1 QDVRHRG
8 GHALGGGRRE
18 EQRPR
23 RHRRATAGIRGPG
36 DHVDHDPAP
45 VGDGHLQADLA
56 LGHQSVD
63 RRLDAPLRV
72 AGGHRSAPPCTRL
85 TRDMATTVS
94 MDRQTRRVAACRPA
108 ERIARASLPPL
119 RSGPS
124 TLVGDRRPSDDEPGG
139 GSTMNLVTDAAA
151 GVLRGPLRSLERRA
165 AAAHGPAA
173 WARDPAFGQR
183 HLPTVETVRRYFAP
197 EVRHVERLPATGPV
211 LVVGNHSGVFYM
223 PDMWATAAAVVR
235 RRGVDTPVFGLGYDP
250 LFTLP
255 GVESVLRR
263 FGALPAS
270 GHAAERALAD
280 GAALLVYPGGD
291 WEACRPW
298 TQRNR
303 VDLHGTPAS
312 SAWRCA
318 PGSGCSRWRRTAA

>member
-1 QDVRHRG
+1 
-8 GHALGGGRRE
+8 
-18 EQRPR
+18 
-23 RHRRATAGIRGPG
+23 
-36 DHVDHDPAP
+36 
-45 VGDGHLQADLA
+45 
-56 LGHQSVD
+56 
-63 RRLDAPLRV
+63 
-72 AGGHRSAPPCTRL
+72 
-85 TRDMATTVS
+85 
-94 MDRQTRRVAACRPA
+94 
-108 ERIARASLPPL
+108 
-119 RSGPS
+119 
-124 TLVGDRRPSDDEPGG
+124 
-139 GSTMNLVTDAAA
+139 MNLVTDAAA

-173 WARDPAFGQR
+173 WARDAAFVQR
-183 HLPTVETVRRYFAP
+183 HLPTVETVLRYFAP

-235 RRGVDTPVFGLGYDP
+235 RRGVDSPVFGLGYDL

-270 GHAAERALAD
+270 GHAAEGALAD

-298 TQRNR
+298 THRNR
-303 VDLHGTPAS
+303 VDFHERTGFVRLALRAGVPVLPVAAHGGHHSVVVISRGDRIARALGLDRLHIHVMPVVAGVPFGVAPVVLPPVPLPTKVTVDFLEPLDWSADGPDAAGDPAIVR
-312 SAWRCA
+312 ARYDEITA
-318 PGSGCSRWRRTAA
+318 ILQSGLDDLRAERPHPVLSRLGLGP